1 MAMSKA
7 IVVSEFGDSSVLNY
21 TEVDAPVAGP
31 GQVLVRMRATGVN
44 FIEIYQRKGI
54 YSIPLPHILGAEG
67 MGTVEALGE
76 GVTNLEVGQRIAF
89 TDGLSTYAELALVPA
104 DKALLIPAGVDD
116 FTVA

>member
-1 MAMSKA
+1 MSKA

-21 TEVDAPVAGP
+21 TEVEAPVAGP
-31 GQVLVRMRATGVN
+31 GQVLVRMRATSVN

-67 MGTVEALGE
+67 MGTIEALGE

-89 TDGLSTYAELALVPA
+89 TDGISTYAEFALVPA
-104 DKALLIPAGVDD
+104 E
-116 FTVA
+116 